1 MLLMLVCMGAGATTY
16 TITYDHRVGTFKKGG
31 SVSTGWVNQWVS
43 NEEGKPVVTLTA
55 SANNINTDNG
65 RMAPGS
71 SGSCTYALSV
81 EDGYIITGFS
91 LNCPTSGAEVTVTPG
106 GESATVVSTGGT
118 LVVNSTSNSFVYS
131 GSNSGRIQASA
142 GDGGSFTITVEEDA
156 DWTPNIDANTCVN
169 VGSKATSIT
178 AATDKNDNDHW
189 YILTQARDGESPMY
203 NVGTGN
209 QLKRTATT
217 ITPSTINGT
226 AVTGN
231 YQYLIRFIETPT
243 TGLYNI
249 QFADGNFI
257 TSSLTTSNNKNAA
270 GRYAFYNITG
280 NGELFAWNI
289 NSNTWGS
296 IVNNNGPTNTVAFW
310 GTGLVNYTNGN
321 DAWWVYEVD
330 LEEGINVTYN
340 LYESDGETLVSSQ
353 TVLQN
358 KSSEITVPASL
369 KNGYLATDYD
379 YATSGT
385 IGTTD
390 CSIKVT
396 RTLKANGNTPSL
408 IEGAYMSVG
417 SAATS
422 MTPAT
427 SATDNNHWYL
437 VTQTRNSSG
446 SYTPIYNVSTYSTVY
461 RATSSVTNITL
472 NEAPLS
478 ANEKYLVR
486 FIETG
491 ESTGLYYMQFADG
504 NYITSDLTTAQTVNS
519 AGTFAF
525 YKVTGGTYG
534 GDDKFGWNLNSNTG
548 SRVDNNGAGNGI
560 SFWGSGT
567 NDGNG
572 ANSVWTIYPVELT
585 VPSYFVQYEISD
597 ASGVVY
603 TSDEVPASLNDVI
616 TTLPAAY
623 QRDYCSYVVTET
635 TVTTSGVTTVPV
647 TVSYDLPFTVSA
659 DYSTATWYSA
669 YFRGTNYSAYYIT
682 STSGTSYSTS
692 TTKTLSDAAMW
703 AFTGNPY
710 DGFKIMNKDKGDGY
724 FLGYDATSN
733 GADLYMK
740 STGNAFQL
748 KHVTGYSSFCFY
760 IENTNTVVHDYNH
773 KLSFWNSND
782 AFSDQGSGWTIKA
795 ESEEYA
801 SALSDLYDELQ
812 SVIFGEEIGR
822 YTWGGSGTAEE
833 ARANITDAGSV
844 LEYHATSY
852 YKEYYDLLLDI
863 SANITL
869 NTPAAGFYRLKNVA
883 TDQYL
888 NAVSGPYG
896 YTQTIRGVYA
906 DGSNSSAATVIELRE
921 SGGNLYMYN
930 QGYGFGWVYAGV
942 EYSSGGVG
950 YLTSNPD
957 KYVNWFPG
965 TAAGQIA
972 FAICLGNGTGDYA
985 SCLKKGIYA
994 VDTADN
1000 AVVGGTN
1007 ETADVAQWIV
1017 EPATTVSITLNSDG
1031 AGTPTY
1037 YATGYWPFDVT
1048 ISGADAYTLALDGTG
1063 TWLVPTQLTDNKV
1076 PANTPV
1082 MLKGSSASATATIN
1096 TGAAFATSNANS
1108 LDGTNLPKTF
1118 ALSGT
1123 PAATAEY
1130 FMGIKD
1136 NVVGFYHS
1144 SVNNADGYYRLGA
1157 NKAYL
1162 QAQVSQG
1169 ARGYAVMWD
1178 DSETTGVNEVIGKMS
1193 EATDGAIYDLQGRKV
1208 ANPSRGLY
1216 IINGHK
1222 VVIK

>member
-1 MLLMLVCMGAGATTY
+1 MKRFTTILTFLMLVCMGIWA
-16 TITYDHRVGTFKKGG
+16 
-31 SVSTGWVNQWVS
+31 
-43 NEEGKPVVTLTA
+43 EEVTLTPAKGTYVTGSGNYVNSISFSTTPAITITA
-55 SANNINTDNG
+55 SANNMDKRQTG
-65 RMAPGS
+65 SYLLWHSGQSGS
-71 SGSCTYALSV
+71 STYTISV
-81 EDGYIITGFS
+81 PVDWCIT
-91 LNCPTSGAEVTVTPG
+91 AYTVT
-106 GESATVVSTGGT
+106 GEANTSAQTLTAGAVSHEFAVGTSSSFTVSD
-118 LVVNSTSNSFVYS
+118 LSSNSVSYVQTGANAS
-131 GSNSGRIQASA
+131 GLKI
-142 GDGGSFTITVEEDA
+142 
-156 DWTPNIDANTCVN
+156 
-169 VGSKATSIT
+169 TSIT
-178 AATDKNDNDHW
+178 VTLKPWNPSLEKNLVIVGETVTSISPVTDPSDNSKW
-189 YILTQARDGESPMY
+189 YLLTQVRNGESPMY
-203 NVGTGN
+203 DVGTGN
-209 QLKRTATT
+209 TLKRASASV
-217 ITPSTINGT
+217 TPASLSGSV
-226 AVTGN
+226 ASGN
-231 YQYLIRFIETPT
+231 AYLIRFVSVSEGT
-243 TGLYNI
+243 YNI
-249 QFADGNFI
+249 QFANGNWI
-257 TSSLTTSNNKNAA
+257 TNDLKTATSKASA
-270 GRYAFYNITG
+270 GTYAFYNC
-280 NGELFAWNI
+280 NGGSGSYFAWNK
-289 NSNTWGS
+289 NSKSGNR
-296 IVNNNGPTNTVAFW
+296 VDNNGAGNTLAFYESGEVS
-310 GTGLVNYTNGN
+310 GTSGN
-321 DAWWVYEVD
+321 NVWYVYEVD
-330 LEEGINVTYN
+330 FEEGINVTYN

-353 TVLQN
+353 TVLQH

-408 IEGAYMSVG
+408 TEGAYMRVG

-422 MTPAT
+422 MIPAT
-427 SATDNNHWYL
+427 SATDNDHWYL
-437 VTQTRNSSG
+437 VTQTRGSSG
-446 SYTPIYNVSTYSTVY
+446 SYTPIYNVSTYSIVK
-461 RATSSVTNITL
+461 RATSSVTNVTL

-504 NYITSDLTTAQTVNS
+504 NYITSNLTTAQTVNS

-548 SRVDNNGAGNGI
+548 SRVDNNGAGDYI
-560 SFWGSGT
+560 AFWGSGT
-567 NDGNG
+567 NDGSG
-572 ANSVWTIYPVELT
+572 ENSVWTIYPVELT

-603 TSDEVPASLNDVI
+603 TSVAVPASLNDVI

-623 QRDYCSYVVTET
+623 QRDYCSYDVTET
-635 TVTTSGVTTVPV
+635 TVTSSGVTTVPV

-669 YFRGTNYSAYYIT
+669 YFRGTKNSAYYIT

-692 TTKTLSDAAMW
+692 TTKMLSDAAMW

-710 DGFKIMNKDKGDGY
+710 DGFKIMNKAKGDGY
-724 FLGYDATSN
+724 FLGYDATSD

-760 IENTNTVVHDYNH
+760 IENTNTVVHDFSH
-773 KLSFWNSND
+773 KLSFWNHNN
-782 AFSDQGSGWTIKA
+782 AFSDEGSGWTIKA

-801 SALSDLYDELQ
+801 SALSDLYDELK

-833 ARANITDAGSV
+833 ARANITGAGSV
-844 LEYHATSY
+844 LENHLTSL
-852 YKEYYDLLLDI
+852 YKECYDALLDI

-883 TDQYL
+883 TGQYL
-888 NAVSGPYG
+888 NAVSGPYS
-896 YTQTIRGVYA
+896 YTQSIRGVYA
-906 DGSNSSAATVIELRE
+906 NGSNSSAATVIELRE

-930 QGYGFGWVYAGV
+930 QGSGFGWVYAGV

-972 FAICLGNGTGDYA
+972 FAICLGNGTGNYA

-994 VDTADN
+994 VDTADK

-1017 EPATTVSITLNSDG
+1017 EAATTVTIPLTTIGNY
-1031 AGTPTY
+1031 A
-1037 YATGYWPFDVT
+1037 YATTCLPFDVT
-1048 ISGADAYTLALDGTG
+1048 ITSGANAYVMAESGE
-1063 TWLVPTQLTDNKV
+1063 WLVPTQLTDNKV
-1076 PANTPV
+1076 PAGTPV
-1082 MLKGSSASATATIN
+1082 LLRGTSGTESATATIN
-1096 TGAAFATSNANS
+1096 TGAAFAAVVGNV
-1108 LDGTNLPKTF
+1108 
-1118 ALSGT
+1118 LSGT
-1123 PAATAEY
+1123 YLAKDFALTDGATAEY
-1130 FMGIKD
+1130 FLGKK
-1136 NVVGFYHS
+1136 NGVLGFYHS
-1144 SVNNADGYYRLGA
+1144 GVVSKTDYYTLGA

-1162 QAQVSQG
+1162 SSGAG
-1169 ARGYAVMWD
+1169 ARGFAIMWD
-1178 DSETTGVNEVIGKMS
+1178 ENETTGVNEVIGKMS
-1193 EATDGAIYDLQGRKV
+1193 EVTDGAIYDLQGRKV
-1208 ANPSRGLY
+1208 ANPSRGMY
-1216 IINGHK
+1216 IVNGRK
-1222 VVIK
+1222 VVVK